1 MSPLNG
7 ILIAHQF
14 DHDRRLIRFLSNF
27 LSITAHNVETFIYF
41 DRFDGHIPRSRDS
54 DLCHSD
60 VDSFNKIIPFGIT
73 GLMAVFG
80 NVSPSLVKN
89 VYALSLFLSI
99 YLSMFISLSLFPSFL
114 QRFSISILKERERE
128 RNFLTE

>member
-14 DHDRRLIRFLSNF
+14 DHDRRLIRFLSNL

-73 GLMAVFG
+73 GLTAVFG

-89 VYALSLFLSI
+89 VCTLSLFLSI
-99 YLSMFISLSLFPSFL
+99 YLSMFISLSLFVSATFL
-114 QRFSISILKERERE
+114 DLDFKRERERE
-128 RNFLTE
+128 TF

>member
-14 DHDRRLIRFLSNF
+14 DHDRRLIRFLSNL

-60 VDSFNKIIPFGIT
+60 VDSFNKIIPLGIT
-73 GLMAVFG
+73 ELTAVFG

-89 VYALSLFLSI
+89 VCALSLSI
-99 YLSMFISLSLFPSFL
+99 YLSMFISLSLFVSATFL
-114 QRFSISILKERERE
+114 DLDFKRERERE
-128 RNFLTE
+128 TF